1 MPFWQNSKDLF
12 LYIINKKIRYLVYLR
27 SYYLGASKLKS
38 CTWKHGCQNH
48 NYVQGG
54 QGVQY

>member
-1 MPFWQNSKDLF
+1 MNTEQEQPK
-12 LYIINKKIRYLVYLR
+12 R
-27 SYYLGASKLKS
+27 SAAEWTTLLKS

>member
-1 MPFWQNSKDLF
+1 MLSMDVFWSEGVG
-12 LYIINKKIRYLVYLR
+12 RWGVR
-27 SYYLGASKLKS
+27 SVRSLKS

>member
-1 MPFWQNSKDLF
+1 MFGNQVFSFTISAYVNQLIEANVLCYENNS
-12 LYIINKKIRYLVYLR
+12 
-27 SYYLGASKLKS
+27 LKS